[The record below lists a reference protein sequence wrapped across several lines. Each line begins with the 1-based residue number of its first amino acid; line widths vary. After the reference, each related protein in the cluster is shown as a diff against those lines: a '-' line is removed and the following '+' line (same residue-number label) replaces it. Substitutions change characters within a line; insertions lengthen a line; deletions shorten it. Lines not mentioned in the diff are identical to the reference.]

1 MGDVMEA
8 ADPADVSNAVEAA
21 VAVANAVDGAAM
33 KAMPAAVS
41 AAVASAVAAAM
52 TAAMT
57 SAASRRDVWRERRGN
72 DRRRDGNSNG
82 RFSQHGSVPP

>member
-21 VAVANAVDGAAM
+21 VAVANAVDG
-33 KAMPAAVS
+33 
-41 AAVASAVAAAM
+41 
-52 TAAMT
+52 AAMT

>member
-1 MGDVMEA
+1 MGDMMEA

-21 VAVANAVDGAAM
+21 EAVADAVDAAAM
-33 KAMPAAVS
+33 EAMPAAMS
-41 AAVASAVAAAM
+41 SAVASAVS
-52 TAAMT
+52 AAMT

>member
-21 VAVANAVDGAAM
+21 VAV
-33 KAMPAAVS
+33 S
-41 AAVASAVAAAM
+41 AAVASAVA
-52 TAAMT
+52 AAMT

>member
-21 VAVANAVDGAAM
+21 EAVADAVDAAAM
-33 KAMPAAVS
+33 EAMPAAMS
-41 AAVASAVAAAM
+41 SAVASAVS
-52 TAAMT
+52 AAMT
-57 SAASRRDVWRERRGN
+57 SAACDRDAWRERRGN

>member
-1 MGDVMEA
+1 MRDVMEA

-21 VAVANAVDGAAM
+21 EAVAIAVDGAAM
-33 KAMPAAVS
+33 KAMPAAMASAVS
-41 AAVASAVAAAM
+41 AAV
-52 TAAMT
+52 T
-57 SAASRRDVWRERRGN
+57 SAACDRDAWRERRGN

>member
-1 MGDVMEA
+1 
-8 ADPADVSNAVEAA
+8 
-21 VAVANAVDGAAM
+21 M
-33 KAMPAAVS
+33 KAMPAAMS
-41 AAVASAVAAAM
+41 SAVASAVSAAM
-52 TAAMT
+52 SSAVASAVSAAMT